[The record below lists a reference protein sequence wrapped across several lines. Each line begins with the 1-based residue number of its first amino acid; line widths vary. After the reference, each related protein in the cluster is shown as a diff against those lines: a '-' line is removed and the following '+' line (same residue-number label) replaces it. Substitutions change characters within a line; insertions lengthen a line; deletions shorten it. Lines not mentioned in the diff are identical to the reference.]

1 MGVTPT
7 PIAIDA
13 TVTPPDPRLGSPSS
27 MAFFVGNPPQQMQIF
42 TGTVNIDL
50 GSYRAVEKANVRI
63 ALGWTTSFATTTSKV
78 DLATIYNSDSEFL
91 FAVDANSVE
100 IDHPT
105 GLITLVTDI
114 GVQGTKSVFYR
125 FAYHVQVLSDP
136 VNTLVAGTIR
146 WSESLAT
153 PTTQALF
160 GTPIFAPIFSVTAG
174 TFSTAPGG
182 TPHLNP
188 ARTGTQRGIPVKAD
202 GFWHVA
208 YQIDDVPLGTN
219 FSIVPKLLGQLK
231 NMPVGATLDSFAFT
245 PQRSVQLGLS
255 SPSALGVD
263 FEMLIFEGPR

>member
-1 MGVTPT
+1 MGVTP
-7 PIAIDA
+7 IDIDA

-27 MAFFVGNPPQQMQIF
+27 MAFLVGNPPQQMQIF

-50 GSYRAVEKANVRI
+50 GSYRTVEHATVRI
-63 ALGWTTSFATTTSKV
+63 ALGFTTSFARATSKV
-78 DLATIYNSDSEFL
+78 DLATIYNSASEFL

-100 IDHPT
+100 IDHVT

-125 FAYHVQVLSDP
+125 ITYHVQVLSDP

-146 WSESLAT
+146 WSESLAM
-153 PTTQALF
+153 PTAKALA
-160 GTPIFAPIFSVTAG
+160 GTPIFSVSAG
-174 TFSTAPGG
+174 TYSTAPGG
-182 TPHLNP
+182 TPHLNI
-188 ARTGTQRGIPVKAD
+188 ARIGTQRGIPVKAG

-208 YQIDDVPLGTN
+208 YQIDDVPLGPN
-219 FSIVPKLLGQLK
+219 FSIVPVLQGELQDI
-231 NMPVGATLDSFAFT
+231 PVGATLDSFAFT

-255 SPSALGVD
+255 DPSAVGVD